1 MAGANPQLLSGGHFE
16 AEWRVK
22 IKNYISNT
30 SVLRGLDHFITSPDT
45 PVCWIF
51 CVNIWYFRF
60 QFSLDRPIPIQ
71 IILLII
77 FPVRCKKYF
86 KKENWL
92 ELRRFSAFGTRHA
105 TACSAVKAF
114 FFDAVACPGRA
125 CWSQAPGLT
134 STWRVWTSSAAGS
147 TPASSPAWPSQ
158 VVLLTIYWRSFTIT
172 EGLLLV

>member
-105 TACSAVKAF
+105 TACLRHYAERALTPRSLNVKLG
-114 FFDAVACPGRA
+114 PRRNYHKGRA
-125 CWSQAPGLT
+125 AIRHYANQTARPLWPWET
-134 STWRVWTSSAAGS
+134 VGS
-147 TPASSPAWPSQ
+147 MP
-158 VVLLTIYWRSFTIT
+158 V
-172 EGLLLV
+172 

>member
-51 CVNIWYFRF
+51 CVNIWYYRF
-60 QFSLDRPIPIQ
+60 QFSLDRPIPTQ
-71 IILLII
+71 IKILNI

-86 KKENWL
+86 KEENSL
-92 ELRRFSAFGTRHA
+92 VLCRFSATDNRP
-105 TACSAVKAF
+105 SPP
-114 FFDAVACPGRA
+114 CPSCFR
-125 CWSQAPGLT
+125 WIMSAPGAIAWETRKLLICQNILLFRLSVFNLT
-134 STWRVWTSSAAGS
+134 QLQAV
-147 TPASSPAWPSQ
+147 
-158 VVLLTIYWRSFTIT
+158 IFYCI
-172 EGLLLV
+172 